1 MGQFKRELGELMHV
15 LQSSGTHFIRCI
27 KPSPKQEPGHW
38 DAPMVLS
45 QLRCSGLMA
54 AVQLMAMGYPCRAT
68 YTELFDIFSS
78 MPGLDRLASLG
89 PKNFCTAL
97 LMAVEVPRAQM
108 FHGVQRVFLKAGQI
122 GFLERLRSQGAT
134 IDQDIIEKVMRF
146 MIRRRWRRGCAAA
159 ICALRTQKILHGI
172 ALRHRWR
179 RVARIR
185 LAIERKWVATAVRV
199 RAYMR
204 ARKMQ
209 TAARGRAAREAYKV
223 ARAAIVVLQRHGRG
237 RPRRAEYGRMKV
249 AALHLERIA
258 RGKKTRSWFKW
269 YVEHLAILRA
279 AATTVQARAR
289 GFAGRA
295 AAQRAREA
303 KAATAVAACAR
314 GAAARGVVRVLRRE
328 RAAVRVQAA
337 QRGKVGRDGLAAAR
351 GAARA
356 VQRAGRQRLWVVRAP
371 PRGGGGAAADAR
383 PARAQVA
390 RPAKGVRRGQGRRVQ
405 GLLANATPRELLRS
419 WGFAWAGGQRGV
431 LRWLLTQGAAPLL
444 FTEGGTHADAPPP
457 PPGDRLWQAVLA
469 DACAINEQLTV
480 CVHGPPT
487 DARALLASGC
497 PADVVGP
504 GGRPAVALACVSGQP
519 LVAALLVLYGAPVP
533 TRDGA
538 WAGENGGGGGARRSG
553 ARRARGGADAARVQ
567 GRRDCRLRRGAHA
580 RDVVDR
586 GAQPPRRRVA
596 CPHGGEERRR
606 PHRRTSRCGT
616 AASGSSRLPL
626 HAPPPR
632 LSGPPR
638 LRRRRR

>member
-1 MGQFKRELGELMHV
+1 MVALLVDPLDDDDGATTARGGKKKRVTVMGQFKRELGELMHV

-185 LAIERKWVATAVRV
+185 LAIERKWVATAVRI

-249 AALHLERIA
+249 AALHLQRIA
-258 RGKKTRSWFKW
+258 RGKKTRNWFKR
-269 YVEHLAILRA
+269 YVEQPREPPRRRHHRPGARPRRRRPRRRA
-279 AATTVQARAR
+279 ARAR
-289 GFAGRA
+289 G
-295 AAQRAREA
+295 

-328 RAAVRVQAA
+328 RAAVRC
-337 QRGKVGRDGLAAAR
+337 RRHSAAR
-351 GAARA
+351 SAATGWRRRAARRGRCSA
-356 VQRAGRQRLWVVRAP
+356 PGGSGGGWWRATAGR
-371 PRGGGGAAADAR
+371 
-383 PARAQVA
+383 
-390 RPAKGVRRGQGRRVQ
+390 RRCSV
-405 GLLANATPRELLRS
+405 
-419 WGFAWAGGQRGV
+419 
-431 LRWLLTQGAAPLL
+431 
-444 FTEGGTHADAPPP
+444 
-457 PPGDRLWQAVLA
+457 
-469 DACAINEQLTV
+469 
-480 CVHGPPT
+480 
-487 DARALLASGC
+487 
-497 PADVVGP
+497 
-504 GGRPAVALACVSGQP
+504 
-519 LVAALLVLYGAPVP
+519 
-533 TRDGA
+533 
-538 WAGENGGGGGARRSG
+538 
-553 ARRARGGADAARVQ
+553 
-567 GRRDCRLRRGAHA
+567 
-580 RDVVDR
+580 
-586 GAQPPRRRVA
+586 
-596 CPHGGEERRR
+596 
-606 PHRRTSRCGT
+606 
-616 AASGSSRLPL
+616 
-626 HAPPPR
+626 
-632 LSGPPR
+632 
-638 LRRRRR
+638 

>member
-1 MGQFKRELGELMHV
+1 MPFPEAVCFPDNSPLLSLLESGGGDGGTLNSPGGALSARRDSTVTSSRSRCDSAASTASTDSGTSGRSRQMTGGMPALAETRQFSGRHMGAAQISSGLFELLDEECRTPHGKDLAFLTKAYATYEKAAAADGSLLFKEPKQDARSRRISNAHRSAAFILSHFAGDVVYQAPAFLDTRRHATPPISHPAFPPSQAPGFLDKNKESLNPDLRRLLLSSQLPLVALLVDPLDDDDGATTARGGKKKRVTVMGQFKRELGELMHV

-209 TAARGRAAREAYKV
+209 TAARGRAARESYKV

-269 YVEHLAILRA
+269 YVERLAILRA

-289 GFAGRA
+289 GVSGRA
-295 AAQRAREA
+295 AAQRARET
-303 KAATAVAACAR
+303 KAATAVAAER
-314 GAAARGVVRVLRRE
+314 
-328 RAAVRVQAA
+328 RAASC
-337 QRGKVGRDGLAAAR
+337 QRSRGR
-351 GAARA
+351 
-356 VQRAGRQRLWVVRAP
+356 
-371 PRGGGGAAADAR
+371 
-383 PARAQVA
+383 
-390 RPAKGVRRGQGRRVQ
+390 
-405 GLLANATPRELLRS
+405 
-419 WGFAWAGGQRGV
+419 
-431 LRWLLTQGAAPLL
+431 
-444 FTEGGTHADAPPP
+444 EGCCSGT
-457 PPGDRLWQAVLA
+457 
-469 DACAINEQLTV
+469 CST
-480 CVHGPPT
+480 
-487 DARALLASGC
+487 
-497 PADVVGP
+497 
-504 GGRPAVALACVSGQP
+504 
-519 LVAALLVLYGAPVP
+519 
-533 TRDGA
+533 
-538 WAGENGGGGGARRSG
+538 
-553 ARRARGGADAARVQ
+553 
-567 GRRDCRLRRGAHA
+567 
-580 RDVVDR
+580 
-586 GAQPPRRRVA
+586 
-596 CPHGGEERRR
+596 
-606 PHRRTSRCGT
+606 
-616 AASGSSRLPL
+616 
-626 HAPPPR
+626 
-632 LSGPPR
+632 
-638 LRRRRR
+638 

>member
-1 MGQFKRELGELMHV
+1 MTPQISHPAFPPSQAPGFLDKNKESLNPDLRRLLLSSQLPLVALLVDPLDDDDGATTARGGKKKRVTVMGQFKRELGELMHV

-185 LAIERKWVATAVRV
+185 LAIERKWVATAVRI

-209 TAARGRAAREAYKV
+209 TAARGRAREGVQGGARGD
-223 ARAAIVVLQRHGRG
+223 RGAAAPRPRP
-237 RPRRAEYGRMKV
+237 PRRAEYGRMKV
-249 AALHLERIA
+249 AALHL
-258 RGKKTRSWFKW
+258 
-269 YVEHLAILRA
+269 RA
-279 AATTVQARAR
+279 DRAR
-289 GFAGRA
+289 EEDAQLVQVVRRAPREPPRRRHHRPGARPRLAGRA
-295 AAQRAREA
+295 AAQRAREGRRRRRWRRA
-303 KAATAVAACAR
+303 RAARRRAASCACCGASARRCGCRWHSAARSAATGWRRRARR
-314 GAAARGVVRVLRRE
+314 GAG
-328 RAAVRVQAA
+328 
-337 QRGKVGRDGLAAAR
+337 
-351 GAARA
+351 GAARRAAAA
-356 VQRAGRQRLWVVRAP
+356 VGGGAP

-390 RPAKGVRRGQGRRVQ
+390 RPAEGVRRGQGRRVQ
-405 GLLANATPRELLRS
+405 GL
-419 WGFAWAGGQRGV
+419 
-431 LRWLLTQGAAPLL
+431 
-444 FTEGGTHADAPPP
+444 
-457 PPGDRLWQAVLA
+457 
-469 DACAINEQLTV
+469 
-480 CVHGPPT
+480 
-487 DARALLASGC
+487 
-497 PADVVGP
+497 
-504 GGRPAVALACVSGQP
+504 
-519 LVAALLVLYGAPVP
+519 
-533 TRDGA
+533 
-538 WAGENGGGGGARRSG
+538 AGER
-553 ARRARGGADAARVQ
+553 DA
-567 GRRDCRLRRGAHA
+567 
-580 RDVVDR
+580 
-586 GAQPPRRRVA
+586 
-596 CPHGGEERRR
+596 E
-606 PHRRTSRCGT
+606 S
-616 AASGSSRLPL
+616 
-626 HAPPPR
+626 
-632 LSGPPR
+632 
-638 LRRRRR
+638 